1 MAATVHVVARFMAK
15 PGQETALKTVLT
27 SLVPPTRR
35 EIDCYQYDLLVDT
48 SDPRQ
53 LCFVE
58 RWGDERA
65 LNRHLETAHVKT
77 ALEKAEG
84 LLDSPPEIRRFNL
97 V

>member
-65 LNRHLETAHVKT
+65 LDRHLETAHVKT

-84 LLDSPPEIRRFNL
+84 LLDSPPEIQRFNL